1 MAEKPKLSQRTVL
14 RTFLYMGIDLIVVNV
29 AFAFAMMLRF
39 NLNLQSPTYQQF
51 SGALQRLT
59 PFLCAICIGC
69 FALAGLY
76 RRLWKYAGLEEIFT
90 IALGSGFTVVA
101 TYAFTRLMD
110 VYSLLPKSVSLPR
123 AVYIIA
129 WFIMT
134 FLTVVTRMGGRAFW
148 RMTWRAAKG
157 SQAHMLRR
165 VMVVGAGWA
174 GATTIRDT
182 RLSGD
187 ATVVIAVDDDPAK
200 AGTRIGRVKV
210 LYSTEN
216 IPEYARRYA
225 IDEIIIAIP
234 SASAVDKRRIMN
246 ICAQTDCKLRYVPML
261 SEVVDGKPQM
271 GAVRDVNIADL
282 LCRDEV
288 KLDMDSIRSYLTDRT
303 VLVTGGG
310 GSIGSELCRQIAR
323 FSPKRLIIFDIYEN
337 NAYELLYELRQKYGS
352 ALNAEVLIGSIRDRK
367 RLEAVFA
374 QYRPDVV
381 FHAAAHKHVPLMEDS
396 PAEAVKNNVG
406 GTLNVALCA
415 DKYGVKQYVQLSTDK
430 AVNPTNVMG
439 ATKRITEL
447 IVQYMALRSHTEYM
461 AVRFGNVLGS
471 NGSVI
476 PLFRNQI
483 ASGGPVTLT
492 HPDMERYFMTI
503 PEASQLVLQ
512 AGASRRSGSL
522 FILDMGTPVKIADL
536 ARNLIRLSGYTPG
549 RDIELKYVGL
559 RPGEKLYEELMK
571 PEERAR
577 MQKTHHEQIFIAPPI
592 EMDYDHFE
600 ARIQALLKQAE
611 DDPEHIRDGIREFV
625 PEYHP
630 KQSEDAASEKTAV

>member
-1 MAEKPKLSQRTVL
+1 MAAKPKPSQRTVL
-14 RTFLYMGIDLIVVNV
+14 RTLLYIGIDLIVVNV
-29 AFAFAMMLRF
+29 AFSFAMMLRF
-39 NLNLQSPTYQQF
+39 NLNLQSPTYLRF
-51 SGALQRLT
+51 NAALGRLV
-59 PFLCAICIGC
+59 PFLSLLCIAC
-69 FALAGLY
+69 FALTGLY
-76 RRLWKYAGLEEIFT
+76 RMLWKYAGLDEIFY
-90 IALGSGFTVVA
+90 IALGSGFTVTA
-101 TYAFTRLMD
+101 TYAFARLCD
-110 VYSLLPKSVSLPR
+110 IYTLLPKSISLPR
-123 AVYIIA
+123 GVYIIA
-129 WFIMT
+129 WFVMT

-148 RMTWRAAKG
+148 RVTWRAARHT
-157 SQAHMLRR
+157 QLPAQNR

-174 GATTIRDT
+174 GATTIRDI
-182 RLSGD
+182 RLAGKS
-187 ATVVIAVDDDPAK
+187 TVAIAVDDDPAK
-200 AGTRIGRVKV
+200 AGTRIARVKV
-210 LYSTEN
+210 LYSTES

-234 SASAVDKRRIMN
+234 SANAEDKRRIMR
-246 ICAQTDCKLRYVPML
+246 ICAQTSCKLRYVPML

-271 GAVRDVNIADL
+271 GAIRDVNIADL

-323 FSPKRLIIFDIYEN
+323 FSPKKLIIFDIYEN
-337 NAYELLYELRQKYGS
+337 NAYELYYELRRKYGD
-352 ALNAEVLIGSIRDRK
+352 ALDVEVLIGSIRDRK

-374 QYRPDVV
+374 EYRPDVV

-415 DKYGVKQYVQLSTDK
+415 DRYGVKQYVQLSTDK

-447 IVQYMALRSHTEYM
+447 IVQYMAARSRTEYL

-476 PLFRNQI
+476 PLFKQQI

-536 ARNLIRLSGYTPG
+536 AQNLIRLSGFTPG
-549 RDIELKYVGL
+549 KDIEIQYVGL

-577 MQKTHHEQIFIAPPI
+577 MQKTHHQQIFIAPPI
-592 EMDYDHFE
+592 DMDYDRFE
-600 ARIQALLKQAE
+600 PRIQALLKQAV
-611 DDPEHIRDGIREFV
+611 DDPEHIREGIRAFV

-630 KQSEDAASEKTAV
+630 REEERAAESAG